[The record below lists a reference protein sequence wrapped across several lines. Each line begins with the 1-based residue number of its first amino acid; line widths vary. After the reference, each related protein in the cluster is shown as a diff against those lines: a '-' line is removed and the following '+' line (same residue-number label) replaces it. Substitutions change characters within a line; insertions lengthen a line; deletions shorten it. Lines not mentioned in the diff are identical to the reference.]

1 MSQSFSAY
9 LYREQIGSFVVNAL
23 LNGGFAWWLIQGDTL
38 GLWKGEGAMGPD
50 LLLTSLLLAY
60 LLSLIVAWITRR
72 KCMQGKIPPL
82 QKQPLAFLQR
92 LPSGTARLAIAVGG
106 LGVMIGL
113 GVVCLMDVFGI
124 EQMARESYVIFKT
137 LYAGALAIVC
147 NYLAIVRVVQSAS
160 ETNVAGI
167 RIS

>member
-9 LYREQIGSFVVNAL
+9 LFREQVGSFIVNAV

-50 LLLTSLLLAY
+50 LLATSLLLAY

-72 KCMQGKIPPL
+72 KCRQGKIPPL
-82 QKQPLAFLQR
+82 QKQPSAFLQR

-106 LGVMIGL
+106 LGVLLGL
-113 GVVCLMDVFGI
+113 GVVGLMDVLGI
-124 EQMARESYVIFKT
+124 EQMARESYVLFKT
-137 LYAGALAIVC
+137 LYAGTLAIVC
-147 NYLAIVRVVQSAS
+147 NYLAIVRIVQSAS
-160 ETNVAGI
+160 ETNVSSI
-167 RIS
+167 RAS